1 MSNPSIEELQNNDEY
16 ELIVELHHS
25 QIKEFVISRFTENNL
40 LIKIF
45 MYYQVIM
52 VLLGIFILT
61 RGIVLSYRGISEPL
75 FYSLG
80 ALAFSFTILVPIHEL
95 LHGIS
100 IKLTGAK
107 KVHYGAYLRKFIF
120 YAEAD
125 RHVMNRKQFALV
137 ALTPLIII
145 KVVTLVGIIVFWHSV
160 WIYFFGM
167 VMAVH
172 SLFCAGDIGLLSV
185 FYADGYADR
194 FTFDIKA
201 ERKSYYYQRK
211 NT

>member
-1 MSNPSIEELQNNDEY
+1 MSNPSIEELQSNDKY
-16 ELIVELHHS
+16 ELIAELHHS

-45 MYYQVIM
+45 MYYQVAM
-52 VLLGIFILT
+52 VVLGIFILT
-61 RGIVLSYRGISEPL
+61 RGIVLSYHGMSEPL

-80 ALAFSFTILVPIHEL
+80 ALAFSFTILVPLHEL
-95 LHGIS
+95 LHGLS

-107 KVHYGAYLRKFIF
+107 KIHYGAYFRKFIF

-137 ALTPLIII
+137 ALTPLIVI
-145 KVVTLVGIIVFWHSV
+145 KVVTLVGTIIFWHSAWV
-160 WIYFFGM
+160 YFFGM
-167 VMAVH
+167 IMAVH

-185 FYADGYADR
+185 FYTDDQTEK
-194 FTFDIKA
+194 FTFDVRVEK
-201 ERKSYYYQRK
+201 KSYYYQRK